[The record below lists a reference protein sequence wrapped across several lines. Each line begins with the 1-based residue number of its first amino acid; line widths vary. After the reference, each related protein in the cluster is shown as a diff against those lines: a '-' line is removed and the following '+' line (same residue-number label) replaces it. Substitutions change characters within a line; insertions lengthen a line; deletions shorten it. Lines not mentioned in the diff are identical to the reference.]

1 MRSRPHLRLPH
12 APLGEAPIASASTST
27 RQRRYDWHD
36 APASAPWAA
45 SMLPRLRSIFGTDA
59 LGERATAFLT
69 SQCVGSSYESY
80 GSHLRSFA
88 AFCTEEGLGDVLD
101 ATPTTIIRYLAWLG
115 NRGTVSH
122 VSLQPYLSAINR
134 FFVDHLR
141 EPIALGPMVVAAKHG
156 YKNLQVSL
164 EEPSVR
170 LPLPASAAMQFLT
183 FAETLMTCPG
193 LYLAALR
200 ATLAV
205 LVNFC
210 FCNRAGTGVKARH
223 GDLAVDSSF
232 ITLYKRVVK
241 GRQDGELTTAAQIPC
256 KGVHYRL
263 AALLAAFFVEQH
275 LAFRKASLS
284 PTWLW
289 QLPTDVAPSSWT
301 SHTLTVWIRELCDNV
316 EPPVQ
321 APPGYFYS
329 SHSLRSGAA
338 SAANAVGVSLA
349 HIRWLGG
356 WSRNSDVVQD
366 YISPAVQF
374 SSEAFAFFGW
384 LTPSAPARGPGD
396 SSRTL
401 EPGKNE
407 SALMFVQD

>member
-1 MRSRPHLRLPH
+1 M
-12 APLGEAPIASASTST
+12 
-27 RQRRYDWHD
+27 
-36 APASAPWAA
+36 
-45 SMLPRLRSIFGTDA
+45 
-59 LGERATAFLT
+59 
-69 SQCVGSSYESY
+69 
-80 GSHLRSFA
+80 
-88 AFCTEEGLGDVLD
+88 
-101 ATPTTIIRYLAWLG
+101 
-115 NRGTVSH
+115 SH
-122 VSLQPYLSAINR
+122 VNLQPYLSAINR

-170 LPLPASAAMQFLT
+170 IPLPASAALQFLV
-183 FAETLMTCPG
+183 FAESLMSCPG
-193 LYLAALR
+193 LYLIALR

-205 LVNFC
+205 LINFC
-210 FCNRAGTGVKARH
+210 FCNRAGTGVNARH
-223 GDLAVDSSF
+223 GDLGVDSSF

-256 KGVHYRL
+256 KGVFHRL
-263 AALLAAFFVEQH
+263 AIILAVFFLEQH
-275 LAFRKASLS
+275 RAFVRASSS

-301 SHTLTVWIRELCDNV
+301 SHTLSTWLRDVCAEVD
-316 EPPVQ
+316 PPVQ
-321 APPGYFYS
+321 APPGFLYS

-356 WSRNSDVVQD
+356 WSRTSDVVQD

-374 SSEAFAFFGW
+374 SPEAFAFFGW
-384 LTPSAPARGPGD
+384 LTPSAPACGTGV
-396 SSRTL
+396 SSRTS